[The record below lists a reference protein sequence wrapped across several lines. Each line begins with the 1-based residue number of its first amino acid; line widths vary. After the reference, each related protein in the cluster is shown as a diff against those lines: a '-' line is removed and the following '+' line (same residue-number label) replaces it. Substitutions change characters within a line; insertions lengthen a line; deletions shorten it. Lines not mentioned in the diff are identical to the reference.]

1 MDLPALAMPQELAW
15 PAAAMLGWWLGEWG
29 YQRLGLPRVSVY
41 GLLGFV
47 LGASQLGVLP
57 SGRNEGALLMANMAF
72 GLVLFEFGYRI
83 NLRWLLSNRWLTL
96 TGLLES
102 SFTFMA
108 VLWLSVLSGLAM
120 LPAAVVAALAMA
132 TSPAA
137 LLRTVNERHCS
148 GQVTERAL
156 HLSALNCVL
165 ALLVFNTLVGVWTFQ
180 SSGSWLR
187 AGWNSVVMLLASSA
201 LGASLGVLVPGLLR
215 GAGRLSE
222 DTTVVFALGVLL
234 LVALAHGL
242 RLSPVLA
249 ALSFGLMARHR
260 RVALNRTQ
268 RGFGA
273 LGDLLT
279 VLLFMF
285 AASLLVWHQVL
296 DGLLPGL
303 ALVGVRLLSKLVAVV
318 ALARP
323 SGLSLRKGGLTALAL
338 TPISVF
344 VILLLE
350 QARLLG
356 VDLLDQVA
364 PLTAAILLAEVLGP
378 LVAAR
383 ALQWAGE
390 TTPEV
395 APLPR
400 GSER

>member
-1 MDLPALAMPQELAW
+1 M
-15 PAAAMLGWWLGEWG
+15 
-29 YQRLGLPRVSVY
+29 
-41 GLLGFV
+41 
-47 LGASQLGVLP
+47 
-57 SGRNEGALLMANMAF
+57 
-72 GLVLFEFGYRI
+72 
-83 NLRWLLSNRWLTL
+83 
-96 TGLLES
+96 
-102 SFTFMA
+102 
-108 VLWLSVLSGLAM
+108 
-120 LPAAVVAALAMA
+120 
-132 TSPAA
+132 
-137 LLRTVNERHCS
+137 
-148 GQVTERAL
+148 
-156 HLSALNCVL
+156 
-165 ALLVFNTLVGVWTFQ
+165 
-180 SSGSWLR
+180 
-187 AGWNSVVMLLASSA
+187 
-201 LGASLGVLVPGLLR
+201 
-215 GAGRLSE
+215 
-222 DTTVVFALGVLL
+222 VFALGVLL

-285 AASLLVWHQVL
+285 AASLLAWHQVL

>member
-1 MDLPALAMPQELAW
+1 MDLPVLAMPQELAW

-29 YQRLGLPRVSVY
+29 YRRLGLPRVSVY

-57 SGRNEGALLMANMAF
+57 SGRNEVALLMANMAF

-96 TGLLES
+96 TGLLEAS
-102 SFTFMA
+102 LTFAA
-108 VLWLSVLSGLAM
+108 VLWLSLQAGLAM

-132 TSPAA
+132 TSPAG
-137 LLRTVNERHCS
+137 LLRTVNERRSS

-165 ALLVFNTLVGVWTFQ
+165 AVLVFNALVGVWTFE
-180 SSGSWLR
+180 SSGSLLL
-187 AGWNSVVMLLASSA
+187 AGWNSVVVMLASA
-201 LGASLGVLVPGLLR
+201 GLGAGLGVLVPALLR
-215 GAGRLSE
+215 GLGSFSE
-222 DTTVVFALGVLL
+222 DATVVFALGVLL

-268 RGFGA
+268 RGFGV
-273 LGDLLT
+273 LGDLLA
-279 VLLFMF
+279 VLLFMHV
-285 AASLLVWHQVL
+285 ASLLSWQQV
-296 DGLLPGL
+296 LPGL
-303 ALVGVRLLSKLVAVV
+303 WPGLVLLAMRLLVKAVALM

-323 SGLSLRKGGLTALAL
+323 SGLSLRKGWLTALAL
-338 TPISVF
+338 TPISVL

-378 LVAAR
+378 LVAAW
-383 ALQWAGE
+383 ALLWAGE
-390 TTPEV
+390 V
-395 APLPR
+395 APDERPLPH
-400 GSER
+400 GLTS

>member
-1 MDLPALAMPQELAW
+1 
-15 PAAAMLGWWLGEWG
+15 
-29 YQRLGLPRVSVY
+29 
-41 GLLGFV
+41 
-47 LGASQLGVLP
+47 
-57 SGRNEGALLMANMAF
+57 
-72 GLVLFEFGYRI
+72 
-83 NLRWLLSNRWLTL
+83 
-96 TGLLES
+96 
-102 SFTFMA
+102 
-108 VLWLSVLSGLAM
+108 M

-285 AASLLVWHQVL
+285 AASLLAWHQVL

-318 ALARP
+318 ALAVPP
-323 SGLSLRKGGLTALAL
+323 S
-338 TPISVF
+338 P
-344 VILLLE
+344 
-350 QARLLG
+350 
-356 VDLLDQVA
+356 
-364 PLTAAILLAEVLGP
+364 
-378 LVAAR
+378 
-383 ALQWAGE
+383 
-390 TTPEV
+390 
-395 APLPR
+395 
-400 GSER
+400 GSATWFG